1 MKTLAQILGSHTGVV
16 ITVGPRESVHHALQ
30 LMAEHE
36 VGALLAMERGKL
48 VGIVSERDYARKV
61 ALLGK
66 SADETQVREIM
77 THRVVCASL
86 QTTVEEAMA
95 IMSEHHVRH
104 LPVLDDYKDVVGV
117 VSMRDLVQETIA
129 EQTFVI
135 QQLESYIVT

>member
-1 MKTLAQILGSHTGVV
+1 MKTLAQVLGSRARVV

-36 VGALLAMERGKL
+36 VGALLAMERGRL
-48 VGIVSERDYARKV
+48 IGVISERDCARKV
-61 ALLGK
+61 SLCGRLAE
-66 SADETQVREIM
+66 ATQVQEIM
-77 THRVVCASL
+77 TDRVVCASP
-86 QTTVEEAMA
+86 QTSVEEAMA

-135 QQLESYIVT
+135 QQLESYIAT

>member
-1 MKTLAQILGSHTGVV
+1 MKTIEQVLRSHTGAV

-36 VGALLAMERGKL
+36 VGALLVMERGKL
-48 VGIVSERDYARKV
+48 VGIVSERDYARKI
-61 ALLGK
+61 ALRGRR
-66 SADETQVREIM
+66 AEETQVQEIM

-86 QTTVEEAMA
+86 RTTVEEAMA

-104 LPVLDDYKDVVGV
+104 VPVLDDYKDVVGV

-135 QQLESYIVT
+135 QQLESYIAT